1 MKKEYT
7 VLSNGVKMPNLAFG
21 TFKVNEGD
29 DVQVILDAIEAGY
42 RHFDTAAFYNTE
54 EALGKAIKKSGIPR
68 EEFFVTTKVW
78 KTYMGYEG
86 AKKSFEESLE
96 KLDMDYVDLLLIHW
110 PRPDEKSDW
119 KKLDIETWKAF
130 EETYKEGKAKA
141 IGVSN
146 FLNHHMQNI
155 LDNCKIVP
163 MVNQIEFHPGYTQK
177 DVVDFDKEHGIVVEA
192 WSPLGRER
200 VFKDELLNKLAEKYG
215 KSVAQICLAFALQ
228 MDVVPL
234 PKSSSIERMKQNMD
248 ILGFELE
255 KEDFEKIL
263 NMEETGWSGLDPDFI
278 A

>member
-29 DVQVILDAIEAGY
+29 DVQIILDAINVGY

-78 KTYMGYEG
+78 KTCMGYEG
-86 AKKSFEESLE
+86 AEKSFEESLE

-110 PRPDEKSDW
+110 PRPDAESDW

-130 EETYKEGKAKA
+130 EEIYKEERAKA

-155 LDNCKIVP
+155 LDNCEVVP
-163 MVNQIEFHPGYTQK
+163 MVNQIEFHPGYIQK
-177 DVVDFDKEHGIVVEA
+177 DVVDFDKKHGIVVEA

-200 VFKDELLNKLAEKYG
+200 VFKDKLLNKLAEKYG

-234 PKSSSIERMKQNMD
+234 PKSSSVERMKQNMD
-248 ILGFELE
+248 IDFELE
-255 KEDFEKIL
+255 KEDFEKIV
-263 NMEETGWSGLDPDFI
+263 NMEEMGWSGLDPDFI
-278 A
+278 G

>member
-29 DVQVILDAIEAGY
+29 DVQIILDAINVGY

-130 EETYKEGKAKA
+130 EETYKEGRAKA

-146 FLNHHMQNI
+146 FLNHHIQNI
-155 LDNCKIVP
+155 LDNCEVVP
-163 MVNQIEFHPGYTQK
+163 MVNQIEFHPGYIQK

-200 VFKDELLNKLAEKYG
+200 VFKDELLNKLAQKYG

-234 PKSSSIERMKQNMD
+234 PKSSSAERMKQNMD
-248 ILGFELE
+248 IDFELE
-255 KEDFEKIL
+255 KEDFEKIV
-263 NMEETGWSGLDPDFI
+263 NMEEMGWSGLDPDKFQ
-278 A
+278 

>member
-29 DVQVILDAIEAGY
+29 DVQIILDAINVGY

-78 KTYMGYEG
+78 KTCMGYEG

-110 PRPDEKSDW
+110 PRPDAESDW
-119 KKLDIETWKAF
+119 KQLDIETWKAF
-130 EETYKEGKAKA
+130 EEIYKEGKAKA

-155 LDNCKIVP
+155 LDNCEVVP
-163 MVNQIEFHPGYTQK
+163 MVNQIEFHPGYIQK
-177 DVVDFDKEHGIVVEA
+177 DIVDFDKERRIVVEA

-228 MDVVPL
+228 MGVVPL

-248 ILGFELE
+248 IDFELE
-255 KEDFEKIL
+255 EEDFEKIV
-263 NMEETGWSGLDPDFI
+263 NMEEMGWSGLDPDFI
-278 A
+278 G

>member
-7 VLSNGVKMPNLAFG
+7 VLNNGVKMPNLAFG

-29 DVQVILDAIEAGY
+29 DVQIILDAIEAGY

-78 KTYMGYEG
+78 KTRMGYEE

-110 PRPDEKSDW
+110 PRPDEETDW
-119 KKLDIETWKAF
+119 KKLDVETWKAF
-130 EETYKEGKAKA
+130 EEIYKEGKAKA

-155 LDNCKIVP
+155 LDNCEVVP
-163 MVNQIEFHPGYTQK
+163 MVNQIEFHPGYIQK

-200 VFKDELLNKLAEKYG
+200 VFKDELLNKLAQKYG

-234 PKSSSIERMKQNMD
+234 PKSSSVERMKQNMD
-248 ILGFELE
+248 IDFELE
-255 KEDFEKIL
+255 EEDFEKIV
-263 NMEETGWSGLDPDFI
+263 NMEEMGWSGLDPDKF
-278 A
+278 

>member
-78 KTYMGYEG
+78 KTCMGYEG

-130 EETYKEGKAKA
+130 EEIYKEGRAKA

-155 LDNCKIVP
+155 LDNCEVVP
-163 MVNQIEFHPGYTQK
+163 MVNQIEFHPGYIQK

-234 PKSSSIERMKQNMD
+234 PKSSSVERMKQNMD
-248 ILGFELE
+248 IDFELE
-255 KEDFEKIL
+255 KEDFEKIV
-263 NMEETGWSGLDPDFI
+263 NMEEMGWSGLDPDFI
-278 A
+278 G

>member
-29 DVQVILDAIEAGY
+29 DVQIILDAINVGY
-42 RHFDTAAFYNTE
+42 RHFDTAAFYKTE
-54 EALGKAIKKSGIPR
+54 EALGKAIKKSGLPR

-78 KTYMGYEG
+78 KTCMGYEG

-110 PRPDEKSDW
+110 PRPDEESDW

-130 EETYKEGKAKA
+130 EEIYKEGKTKA

-155 LDNCKIVP
+155 LDNCEVVP
-163 MVNQIEFHPGYTQK
+163 MVNQIEFHPGYIQK
-177 DVVDFDKEHGIVVEA
+177 DVVDFDKERGIVVEA

-200 VFKDELLNKLAEKYG
+200 VFKDALLNELAEKYG

-234 PKSSSIERMKQNMD
+234 PKSSSIERMKQNMEID
-248 ILGFELE
+248 FELE
-255 KEDFEKIL
+255 KEDFEKIV
-263 NMEETGWSGLDPDFI
+263 NMEEMGWSGLDPDLI
-278 A
+278 G

>member
-29 DVQVILDAIEAGY
+29 DVQIILDAINVGY

-54 EALGKAIKKSGIPR
+54 EALGKAIKKSRIPR

-78 KTYMGYEG
+78 KTCMGYEG

-119 KKLDIETWKAF
+119 KKLGIETWKAF
-130 EETYKEGKAKA
+130 EEIYKEERAKA

-155 LDNCKIVP
+155 LDNCEVVP
-163 MVNQIEFHPGYTQK
+163 MVNQIEFHPGYIQK
-177 DVVDFDKEHGIVVEA
+177 DVVDFDKERGIVVEA

-200 VFKDELLNKLAEKYG
+200 VFKDELLNKLAQKYG
-215 KSVAQICLAFALQ
+215 KSVAQICLAFAIQ

-234 PKSSSIERMKQNMD
+234 PKSSSVERMKQNMD
-248 ILGFELE
+248 IDFELE

-263 NMEETGWSGLDPDFI
+263 NMEEMGWSGLDPDFI
-278 A
+278 G

>member
-78 KTYMGYEG
+78 KTCMGYEG

-96 KLDMDYVDLLLIHW
+96 KLDMDYVDLLLVHW
-110 PRPDEKSDW
+110 PRPDEESDW

-130 EETYKEGKAKA
+130 EEIYKEGRAKA

-155 LDNCKIVP
+155 LDNCEVVP
-163 MVNQIEFHPGYTQK
+163 MVNQIEFHPGYIQK

-215 KSVAQICLAFALQ
+215 KSVAQVCLAFALQ

-234 PKSSSIERMKQNMD
+234 PKSSSVERMKQNVD
-248 ILGFELE
+248 IDFELE
-255 KEDFEKIL
+255 EEDFEKIV
-263 NMEETGWSGLDPDFI
+263 NMEETGWSGLDPDKF
-278 A
+278 

>member
-29 DVQVILDAIEAGY
+29 DVQIILDAINVGY

-68 EEFFVTTKVW
+68 EEFFITTKVW
-78 KTYMGYEG
+78 KTSMGYEG

-110 PRPDEKSDW
+110 PRPDAESDW

-130 EETYKEGKAKA
+130 EEIYKEGKTKA

-146 FLNHHMQNI
+146 FLNNHMQNI
-155 LDNCKIVP
+155 LDNCEVVP
-163 MVNQIEFHPGYTQK
+163 MVNQIEFHPGYIQK
-177 DVVDFDKEHGIVVEA
+177 DVVDFDKKHGIVVEA

-200 VFKDELLNKLAEKYG
+200 VFKDKLLNKLAEKYG

-234 PKSSSIERMKQNMD
+234 PKSSSVERMKQNMD
-248 ILGFELE
+248 IDFELE

-263 NMEETGWSGLDPDFI
+263 NMEETGWSGLDPDKF
-278 A
+278 

>member
-130 EETYKEGKAKA
+130 EEIYKEERAKA

-155 LDNCKIVP
+155 LDNCEVVP
-163 MVNQIEFHPGYTQK
+163 MVNQIEFHPGYIQK
-177 DVVDFDKEHGIVVEA
+177 DVVDFDKERGIVVEA

-200 VFKDELLNKLAEKYG
+200 VFKDELLNKLAQKYG
-215 KSVAQICLAFALQ
+215 KSVAQICLAFAIQ

-234 PKSSSIERMKQNMD
+234 PKSSSVERMKQNMD
-248 ILGFELE
+248 IDFELE
-255 KEDFEKIL
+255 EEDFEKIV

-278 A
+278 G

>member
-7 VLSNGVKMPNLAFG
+7 VLNNGVKMPNLAFG

-29 DVQVILDAIEAGY
+29 DVQIILDAIEAGY

-78 KTYMGYEG
+78 KTRMGYEE

-110 PRPDEKSDW
+110 PRPDEETDW
-119 KKLDIETWKAF
+119 KKLDVETWKAF
-130 EETYKEGKAKA
+130 EEIYKEGKAKA

-146 FLNHHMQNI
+146 FLNYHMQNI
-155 LDNCKIVP
+155 LDNCEVVP
-163 MVNQIEFHPGYTQK
+163 MVNQIEFHPGYIQK

-200 VFKDELLNKLAEKYG
+200 VFKDELLNKLAQKYG

-234 PKSSSIERMKQNMD
+234 PKSSSVERMK
-248 ILGFELE
+248 
-255 KEDFEKIL
+255 
-263 NMEETGWSGLDPDFI
+263 
-278 A
+278 

>member
-29 DVQVILDAIEAGY
+29 DVQIILDAINVGY

-68 EEFFVTTKVW
+68 EEFFITTKVW
-78 KTYMGYEG
+78 KTSMGYEG

-110 PRPDEKSDW
+110 PRPDAESDW

-130 EETYKEGKAKA
+130 EEIYKEGKAKA

-146 FLNHHMQNI
+146 FLNNHMQNI
-155 LDNCKIVP
+155 LDNCEVVP
-163 MVNQIEFHPGYTQK
+163 MVNQIEFHPGYIQK

-234 PKSSSIERMKQNMD
+234 PKSSSVERMKQNMD
-248 ILGFELE
+248 IDFELE

-278 A
+278 G

>member
-130 EETYKEGKAKA
+130 EETYKEGRAKA

-146 FLNHHMQNI
+146 FLNHHIQNI
-155 LDNCKIVP
+155 LDNCEVVP
-163 MVNQIEFHPGYTQK
+163 MVNQIEFHPGYIQK

-234 PKSSSIERMKQNMD
+234 PKSSSVERMKQNMD
-248 ILGFELE
+248 IDFELE
-255 KEDFEKIL
+255 EEDFEKIV
-263 NMEETGWSGLDPDFI
+263 NMEEMGWSGLDPDFI
-278 A
+278 G

>member
-29 DVQVILDAIEAGY
+29 DVQIILDAIEAGY

-54 EALGKAIKKSGIPR
+54 EALGKGLKKSGLPR

-78 KTYMGYEG
+78 KTCMGYEES
-86 AKKSFEESLE
+86 KKSFEESLE

-110 PRPDEKSDW
+110 PRPDAESDW
-119 KKLDIETWKAF
+119 KQLDIETWKAF
-130 EETYKEGKAKA
+130 EEIYKEGKAKA

-155 LDNCKIVP
+155 LDNCEVVP
-163 MVNQIEFHPGYTQK
+163 MVNQIEFHPGYIQK
-177 DVVDFDKEHGIVVEA
+177 DIVDFDKERGIVVEA

-200 VFKDELLNKLAEKYG
+200 VFKDELLNELAEKYG

-228 MDVVPL
+228 MGVVPL
-234 PKSSSIERMKQNMD
+234 PKSSSVERMKQNMD
-248 ILGFELE
+248 IDFELE
-255 KEDFEKIL
+255 EEDFEKIV
-263 NMEETGWSGLDPDFI
+263 NMEEMGWSGLDPDFI
-278 A
+278 S

>member
-7 VLSNGVKMPNLAFG
+7 VLSNGIKIPNLAFG

-29 DVQVILDAIEAGY
+29 DIQIILDAIEVGY

-68 EEFFVTTKVW
+68 EEFFITTKVW
-78 KTYMGYEG
+78 KTSMGYKG

-110 PRPDEKSDW
+110 PKPDEESDW
-119 KKLDIETWKAF
+119 KKIDIETWKAF
-130 EETYKEGKAKA
+130 EEIYKERRAKA

-155 LDNCKIVP
+155 LDNCEIVP
-163 MVNQIEFHPGYTQK
+163 MVNQIEFHPGYIQK

-200 VFKDELLNKLAEKYG
+200 VLKEPLLSELAKKYG
-215 KSVAQICLAFALQ
+215 KSVAQICLVFALQ

-248 ILGFELE
+248 ILDFELE

-263 NMEETGWSGLDPDFI
+263 NMEETGWSGLDPDKF
-278 A
+278 

>member
-78 KTYMGYEG
+78 KTCMGYEG

-110 PRPDEKSDW
+110 PRPDEESDW

-130 EETYKEGKAKA
+130 EEIYKEGRAKA

-155 LDNCKIVP
+155 LDNCEVVP
-163 MVNQIEFHPGYTQK
+163 MVNQIEFHPGYIQK

-234 PKSSSIERMKQNMD
+234 PKSSSVERMKQNMD
-248 ILGFELE
+248 IDFELE

-263 NMEETGWSGLDPDFI
+263 NMEETGWSGLDPDKF
-278 A
+278 

>member
-130 EETYKEGKAKA
+130 EETYKEGRAKA

-146 FLNHHMQNI
+146 FLNHHIQNI
-155 LDNCKIVP
+155 LDNCEVVP
-163 MVNQIEFHPGYTQK
+163 MVNQIEFHPGYIQK

-200 VFKDELLNKLAEKYG
+200 VFKDELLNKLAQKYG

-234 PKSSSIERMKQNMD
+234 PKSSSAERMKQNMD
-248 ILGFELE
+248 IDFELE
-255 KEDFEKIL
+255 KEDFEKIV
-263 NMEETGWSGLDPDFI
+263 NMEEMGWSGLDPDKFQ
-278 A
+278 

>member
-42 RHFDTAAFYNTE
+42 RLFDTAAFYNTE

-68 EEFFVTTKVW
+68 EEFFITTKVW
-78 KTYMGYEG
+78 KTCMGYEG

-119 KKLDIETWKAF
+119 KKLGIETWKAF
-130 EETYKEGKAKA
+130 EEIYKEERAKA

-146 FLNHHMQNI
+146 FLNNHMQNI
-155 LDNCKIVP
+155 LDNCEVVP
-163 MVNQIEFHPGYTQK
+163 MVNQIEFHPGYIQK
-177 DVVDFDKEHGIVVEA
+177 DVVDFDKKHGIVVEA

-200 VFKDELLNKLAEKYG
+200 VFKDKLLNKLAEKYG

-234 PKSSSIERMKQNMD
+234 PKSSSVERMKQNMD
-248 ILGFELE
+248 IDFELE

-263 NMEETGWSGLDPDFI
+263 NMEETGWSGLDPDKF
-278 A
+278 

>member
-29 DVQVILDAIEAGY
+29 DVQIILDAINVGY

-78 KTYMGYEG
+78 KTCMGYEG

-110 PRPDEKSDW
+110 PRPDAESDW

-130 EETYKEGKAKA
+130 EKIYKEGKTKA

-146 FLNHHMQNI
+146 FLNNHMQNI
-155 LDNCKIVP
+155 LDNCEVVP
-163 MVNQIEFHPGYTQK
+163 MVNQIEFHPGYIQK
-177 DVVDFDKEHGIVVEA
+177 DVVDFDKKHGIVVEA

-200 VFKDELLNKLAEKYG
+200 VFKDKLLNKLAEKYG

-234 PKSSSIERMKQNMD
+234 PKSSSVERMKQNMD
-248 ILGFELE
+248 IDFELE

-263 NMEETGWSGLDPDFI
+263 NMEETGWSGLDSDKF
-278 A
+278 

>member
-29 DVQVILDAIEAGY
+29 DVQIILDAINVGY

-78 KTYMGYEG
+78 KTCMGYEG

-130 EETYKEGKAKA
+130 EEIYKKGKAKA

-155 LDNCKIVP
+155 LDNCEVVP
-163 MVNQIEFHPGYTQK
+163 MVNQIEFHPGYIQK

-234 PKSSSIERMKQNMD
+234 PKSSSVERMKQNMD
-248 ILGFELE
+248 IDFELE
-255 KEDFEKIL
+255 EEDFEKIV
-263 NMEETGWSGLDPDFI
+263 NMEEMGWSGLDPDFI
-278 A
+278 G

>member
-29 DVQVILDAIEAGY
+29 DVQIILDAINVGY

-130 EETYKEGKAKA
+130 EETYKEGRAKA

-146 FLNHHMQNI
+146 FLNHHIQNI
-155 LDNCKIVP
+155 LDNCEVVP
-163 MVNQIEFHPGYTQK
+163 MVNQIEFHPGYIQK

-200 VFKDELLNKLAEKYG
+200 VFKDELLNKLAQKYG

-234 PKSSSIERMKQNMD
+234 PKSSSAERMKQNMD
-248 ILGFELE
+248 IDFELE
-255 KEDFEKIL
+255 EEDFEKIV
-263 NMEETGWSGLDPDFI
+263 NMEEMGWSGLDPDKFQ
-278 A
+278 

>member
-7 VLSNGVKMPNLAFG
+7 VLNNGVKMPNLAFG

-29 DVQVILDAIEAGY
+29 DVQIILDAIEAGY

-68 EEFFVTTKVW
+68 EEFFITTKVW
-78 KTYMGYEG
+78 KTSMGYEG

-110 PRPDEKSDW
+110 PRPDAESDW

-130 EETYKEGKAKA
+130 EEIYKEGKTKA

-155 LDNCKIVP
+155 LDNCEVEP
-163 MVNQIEFHPGYTQK
+163 MVNQIEFHPGYIQK

-200 VFKDELLNKLAEKYG
+200 VLKEPLLKEISEKYG
-215 KSVAQICLAFALQ
+215 KSVAQVCLAFALQ

-234 PKSSSIERMKQNMD
+234 PKTSSIERMKQNMD
-248 ILGFELE
+248 INFELE

-263 NMEETGWSGLDPDFI
+263 NMEETGWSGLNPDKF
-278 A
+278 

>member
-29 DVQVILDAIEAGY
+29 DVQIILDAINVGY

-78 KTYMGYEG
+78 KTCMGYEG

-130 EETYKEGKAKA
+130 EETYKEGRAKA

-146 FLNHHMQNI
+146 FLNHHIQNI
-155 LDNCKIVP
+155 LDNCEVVP
-163 MVNQIEFHPGYTQK
+163 MVNQIEFHPGYIQK

-200 VFKDELLNKLAEKYG
+200 VFKGELLNKLAEKYG

-234 PKSSSIERMKQNMD
+234 PKSSSVERMKQNMD
-248 ILGFELE
+248 IDFELE
-255 KEDFEKIL
+255 EEDFEKIV
-263 NMEETGWSGLDPDFI
+263 NMEEMGWSGLDPDFI
-278 A
+278 G

>member
-130 EETYKEGKAKA
+130 EETYKEGRAKA

-146 FLNHHMQNI
+146 F
-155 LDNCKIVP
+155 
-163 MVNQIEFHPGYTQK
+163 
-177 DVVDFDKEHGIVVEA
+177 
-192 WSPLGRER
+192 
-200 VFKDELLNKLAEKYG
+200 
-215 KSVAQICLAFALQ
+215 
-228 MDVVPL
+228 
-234 PKSSSIERMKQNMD
+234 
-248 ILGFELE
+248 
-255 KEDFEKIL
+255 
-263 NMEETGWSGLDPDFI
+263 
-278 A
+278 

>member
-29 DVQVILDAIEAGY
+29 DVQIILDAINVGY

-68 EEFFVTTKVW
+68 EEFFITTKVW
-78 KTYMGYEG
+78 KTCMGYEG

-130 EETYKEGKAKA
+130 EEIYKEGRAKA

-155 LDNCKIVP
+155 LDNCEVVP
-163 MVNQIEFHPGYTQK
+163 MVNQIEFHPGYIQK

-200 VFKDELLNKLAEKYG
+200 VFKDELLNKLAQKYG

-234 PKSSSIERMKQNMD
+234 PKSSSAERMKQNMD
-248 ILGFELE
+248 IDFELE
-255 KEDFEKIL
+255 EEDFEKIV

-278 A
+278 G

>member
-29 DVQVILDAIEAGY
+29 DVQIILDAVNVGY

-54 EALGKAIKKSGIPR
+54 EALGKGLKKSGLPR
-68 EEFFVTTKVW
+68 EEFFITTKVW
-78 KTYMGYEG
+78 KTCMGYEG

-110 PRPDEKSDW
+110 PRPDAESDW
-119 KKLDIETWKAF
+119 KQLDIETWKAF
-130 EETYKEGKAKA
+130 EEIYKEGRAKA

-155 LDNCKIVP
+155 LDNCEIVP
-163 MVNQIEFHPGYTQK
+163 MVNQIEFHPGYIQK
-177 DVVDFDKEHGIVVEA
+177 DVIDFDKNHGIVVEA

-228 MDVVPL
+228 MGVVPL
-234 PKSSSIERMKQNMD
+234 PKSSSVERMKQNMD
-248 ILGFELE
+248 IDFELE
-255 KEDFEKIL
+255 EEDFEKIV
-263 NMEETGWSGLDPDFI
+263 NMEEMGWSGLDPDFI
-278 A
+278 S

>member
-29 DVQVILDAIEAGY
+29 DVQIILDAINVGY

-78 KTYMGYEG
+78 KTCMGYEG

-110 PRPDEKSDW
+110 PRPDAESDW
-119 KKLDIETWKAF
+119 KQLDIETWKAF
-130 EETYKEGKAKA
+130 EEIYKEGKAKA

-155 LDNCKIVP
+155 LDNCEVVP
-163 MVNQIEFHPGYTQK
+163 MVNQIEFHPGYIQK
-177 DVVDFDKEHGIVVEA
+177 DIVDFDKERGIVVEA

-228 MDVVPL
+228 MGVVPL

-248 ILGFELE
+248 IDFELE
-255 KEDFEKIL
+255 EEDFEKIV
-263 NMEETGWSGLDPDFI
+263 NMEEMGWSGLDPDFI
-278 A
+278 G

>member
-29 DVQVILDAIEAGY
+29 DVQIILDAINVGY

-54 EALGKAIKKSGIPR
+54 EALGKAIKKSGLPR
-68 EEFFVTTKVW
+68 GEFFITTKVW
-78 KTYMGYEG
+78 KTSMGYEG

-110 PRPDEKSDW
+110 PRPDEESDW
-119 KKLDIETWKAF
+119 KKLDVETWKAF
-130 EETYKEGKAKA
+130 EEIYKEGKAKA

-155 LDNCKIVP
+155 LDNCEIVP
-163 MVNQIEFHPGYTQK
+163 MVNQIEFHPGYIQK

-248 ILGFELE
+248 IDFELE

-263 NMEETGWSGLDPDFI
+263 NMEKTGWSGLDPDKF
-278 A
+278 

>member
-29 DVQVILDAIEAGY
+29 DVQIILDAIEAGY

-78 KTYMGYEG
+78 KTCMGYEG
-86 AKKSFEESLE
+86 AEKSFEESLE

-110 PRPDEKSDW
+110 PRPDAESDW

-130 EETYKEGKAKA
+130 EEIYKEERAKA

-155 LDNCKIVP
+155 LDNCEVVP
-163 MVNQIEFHPGYTQK
+163 MVNQIEFHPGYIQK

-200 VFKDELLNKLAEKYG
+200 VFKDKLLNKLAEKYG

-234 PKSSSIERMKQNMD
+234 PKSSSVERMKQNMD
-248 ILGFELE
+248 IDFELE

-263 NMEETGWSGLDPDFI
+263 NMEETGWSGLDPDKF
-278 A
+278 

>member
-29 DVQVILDAIEAGY
+29 DVQIILDAINVGY

-68 EEFFVTTKVW
+68 EEFFITTKVW
-78 KTYMGYEG
+78 KTSMGYEG

-110 PRPDEKSDW
+110 PRPDAESDW

-130 EETYKEGKAKA
+130 EEIYKEGKTKA

-146 FLNHHMQNI
+146 FLNNHMQNI
-155 LDNCKIVP
+155 LDNCEVVP
-163 MVNQIEFHPGYTQK
+163 MVNQIEFHPGYIQK

-234 PKSSSIERMKQNMD
+234 PKSSSVERMKQNMD
-248 ILGFELE
+248 IDFELE
-255 KEDFEKIL
+255 EEDFEKIV
-263 NMEETGWSGLDPDFI
+263 NMEEMGWSGLDPDKF
-278 A
+278 

>member
-29 DVQVILDAIEAGY
+29 DVQIILDAINVGY

-68 EEFFVTTKVW
+68 EEFFITTKVW
-78 KTYMGYEG
+78 KTSMGYEG

-110 PRPDEKSDW
+110 PRPDAESDW

-130 EETYKEGKAKA
+130 EEIYKEGKAKA

-146 FLNHHMQNI
+146 FLNNHMQNI
-155 LDNCKIVP
+155 LDNCEVVP
-163 MVNQIEFHPGYTQK
+163 MVNQIEFHPGYIQK
-177 DVVDFDKEHGIVVEA
+177 DVVDFDKKHGIVVEA

-200 VFKDELLNKLAEKYG
+200 VFKDKLLNKLAEKYG

-234 PKSSSIERMKQNMD
+234 PKSSSVERMKQNMD
-248 ILGFELE
+248 IDFELE

-263 NMEETGWSGLDPDFI
+263 NMEETGWSGLDPDKF
-278 A
+278 

>member
-130 EETYKEGKAKA
+130 EEIYKEGKAKA

-146 FLNHHMQNI
+146 FLNNHMQNI
-155 LDNCKIVP
+155 LDNCEVVP
-163 MVNQIEFHPGYTQK
+163 MVNQIEFHPGYIQK
-177 DVVDFDKEHGIVVEA
+177 DVVDFDKKHGIVVEA

-200 VFKDELLNKLAEKYG
+200 VFKDKLLNKLAEKYG

-234 PKSSSIERMKQNMD
+234 PKSSSVERMKQNMD
-248 ILGFELE
+248 IDFELE

-263 NMEETGWSGLDPDFI
+263 NMEETGWSGLDPDKF
-278 A
+278 

>member
-29 DVQVILDAIEAGY
+29 DVQIILDAIEAGY

-78 KTYMGYEG
+78 KTCMGYEES
-86 AKKSFEESLE
+86 KKSFEESLE

-130 EETYKEGKAKA
+130 EEIYKEGRAKA

-155 LDNCKIVP
+155 LDNCEVVP
-163 MVNQIEFHPGYTQK
+163 MVNQIEFHPGYIQK

-215 KSVAQICLAFALQ
+215 KSVAQICLAFAIQ

-234 PKSSSIERMKQNMD
+234 PKSSSVERMKQNMD
-248 ILGFELE
+248 IDFELE
-255 KEDFEKIL
+255 EEDFEKIV
-263 NMEETGWSGLDPDFI
+263 NMEEMGWSGLDPDKF
-278 A
+278 

>member
-7 VLSNGVKMPNLAFG
+7 VLNNGVKMPNLAFG
-21 TFKVNEGD
+21 TFKVNEDD
-29 DVQVILDAIEAGY
+29 DVQIILNAINVGY

-78 KTYMGYEG
+78 KTCMGYEG

-130 EETYKEGKAKA
+130 EERYKEGKAKA

-155 LDNCKIVP
+155 LDNCEVEP
-163 MVNQIEFHPGYTQK
+163 MVNQIEFHPGYIQK

-200 VFKDELLNKLAEKYG
+200 VLKEPLLKEISEKYG
-215 KSVAQICLAFALQ
+215 KSVAQVCLAFALQ

-234 PKSSSIERMKQNMD
+234 PKTSSIERMKQNMD
-248 ILGFELE
+248 INFELE

-263 NMEETGWSGLDPDFI
+263 NMEETGWSGLNPDKF
-278 A
+278 

>member
-29 DVQVILDAIEAGY
+29 DVQIILDAVNVGY
-42 RHFDTAAFYNTE
+42 RYFDTAAFYNTE
-54 EALGKAIKKSGIPR
+54 EALGKGLKKSGLPR

-78 KTYMGYEG
+78 KTCMGYEES
-86 AKKSFEESLE
+86 KKSFEESLE

-110 PRPDEKSDW
+110 PRPDAESDW

-130 EETYKEGKAKA
+130 EEIYKEGRAKA

-155 LDNCKIVP
+155 LDNCEIVP
-163 MVNQIEFHPGYTQK
+163 MVNQIEFHPGYIQK
-177 DVVDFDKEHGIVVEA
+177 DVIDFDKNHGIVVEA

-200 VFKDELLNKLAEKYG
+200 VFKDELLNELAEKYG

-228 MDVVPL
+228 MGVVPL
-234 PKSSSIERMKQNMD
+234 PKSSSVERMKQNMD
-248 ILGFELE
+248 IYFELE
-255 KEDFEKIL
+255 EEDFEKIV
-263 NMEETGWSGLDPDFI
+263 NMEEMGWSGLDPDFI
-278 A
+278 S

>member
-29 DVQVILDAIEAGY
+29 DVQIILDAINVGY

-78 KTYMGYEG
+78 KTCMGYEG

-130 EETYKEGKAKA
+130 EEIYKEGRAKA

-155 LDNCKIVP
+155 LDNCEVVP
-163 MVNQIEFHPGYTQK
+163 MVNQIEFHPGYIQK

-215 KSVAQICLAFALQ
+215 KSVAQICLAFAIQ

-234 PKSSSIERMKQNMD
+234 PKSSSVERMKQNMD
-248 ILGFELE
+248 IDFELE
-255 KEDFEKIL
+255 EEDFEKIV

-278 A
+278 G

>member
-130 EETYKEGKAKA
+130 EETYKEGRAKA

-146 FLNHHMQNI
+146 FLNHHIQNI
-155 LDNCKIVP
+155 LDNCEVVP
-163 MVNQIEFHPGYTQK
+163 MVNQIEFHPGYIQK
-177 DVVDFDKEHGIVVEA
+177 DVVDFDKEHGIVVED

-200 VFKDELLNKLAEKYG
+200 VFKDELLNKLAQKYG

-234 PKSSSIERMKQNMD
+234 PKSSSAERMKQNMD
-248 ILGFELE
+248 IDFELE
-255 KEDFEKIL
+255 KEDFEKIV
-263 NMEETGWSGLDPDFI
+263 NMEEMGWSGLDPDFI
-278 A
+278 G

>member
-29 DVQVILDAIEAGY
+29 DVQIILDAINVGY

-68 EEFFVTTKVW
+68 EEFFITTKVW
-78 KTYMGYEG
+78 KTSMGYEG

-110 PRPDEKSDW
+110 PRPDAESDW

-130 EETYKEGKAKA
+130 EEIYKEGRAKA

-146 FLNHHMQNI
+146 FLNHHIQNI
-155 LDNCKIVP
+155 LDNCEVVP
-163 MVNQIEFHPGYTQK
+163 MVNQIEFHPGYIQK

-215 KSVAQICLAFALQ
+215 KSVAQICLAFAIQ

-234 PKSSSIERMKQNMD
+234 PKSSSVERMKQNMD
-248 ILGFELE
+248 IDFELE
-255 KEDFEKIL
+255 EEDFEKIV

-278 A
+278 G